1 MYSYFQHQNAVCMT
15 YFEHMRLSLGF
26 SATLFIGSFKA
37 IVHAFLPNYFIT
49 STTDVW
55 KQIGQELKEAGCHDN
70 IDSTPTLPSDPTARI
85 LS

>member
-1 MYSYFQHQNAVCMT
+1 MYSYFQHPNAVCMT

-49 STTDVW
+49 STTDVGADYRRDITSVYEP
-55 KQIGQELKEAGCHDN
+55 K
-70 IDSTPTLPSDPTARI
+70 
-85 LS
+85 

>member
-1 MYSYFQHQNAVCMT
+1 MYSYFQHPNAVCMT

-49 STTDVW
+49 STTDVSVSYTH
-55 KQIGQELKEAGCHDN
+55 L
-70 IDSTPTLPSDPTARI
+70 TLPTTPYV
-85 LS
+85 